1 MFWTIFDVV
10 EKRYKNNDDGFG
22 FIWNFR
28 SRSPPPLPPPSYFR
42 HGMPMYP
49 TMSRRYDPY
58 LDSYFPPP
66 ERSNGHEYRYRDR
79 GTRLTPPSASA
90 RYNRR

>member
-1 MFWTIFDVV
+1 
-10 EKRYKNNDDGFG
+10 
-22 FIWNFR
+22 
-28 SRSPPPLPPPSYFR
+28 
-42 HGMPMYP
+42 MYP